1 MQWFQDHPRK
11 FHYGNKMFVST
22 TVFDS
27 DDFSNIIPLSRLI
40 AHCAFTSVE
49 ETFDYGID
57 KININNI
64 IPMTYKIYF
73 LIHKDY

>member
-1 MQWFQDHPRK
+1 MQWFQDHLCK
-11 FHYGNKMFVST
+11 FHYGNNLFVS
-22 TVFDS
+22 S

-57 KININNI
+57 KININ
-64 IPMTYKIYF
+64 IPMSYEVYF
-73 LIHKDY
+73 